1 MKKYLNLCRYR
12 SVVQLKRSEV
22 CIELRND
29 SGGVGYVG
37 LQIMK
42 GRVIIIDNEVSPKM
56 IVKEK
61 YVLARTFNVDFE
73 PYVNHHTI

>member
-1 MKKYLNLCRYR
+1 MKN
-12 SVVQLKRSEV
+12 E
-22 CIELRND
+22 

-42 GRVIIIDNEVSPKM
+42 GRVIIIDDKITPKM

-61 YVLARTFNVDFE
+61 YVLAKTPNVE
-73 PYVNHHTI
+73 LES